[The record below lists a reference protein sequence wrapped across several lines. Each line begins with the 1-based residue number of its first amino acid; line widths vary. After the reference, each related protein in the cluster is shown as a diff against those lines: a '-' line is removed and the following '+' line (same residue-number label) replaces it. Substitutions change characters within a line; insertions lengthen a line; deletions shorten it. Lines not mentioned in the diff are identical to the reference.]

1 MSTLLGRGGGRTRNE
16 VVRMGIRALVA
27 DDHELFRSGLKQLLI
42 DVLGADDVREAETLD
57 QALEMLTSDGAGDL
71 VLLDLRM
78 PGMSG
83 VEALSALRDGF
94 PDAKVAVVSAWEDR
108 GDILAALGAGVH
120 GYIPKSL
127 PSAEIAAAIRSILDG
142 RIYVPQSIGRREQGA
157 KPDGAAASL
166 QPSTGGFGQDK
177 LTGRQKEVLTELL
190 KGQASKEI
198 ARTLDIA
205 EGTVKIHL
213 AAIYRALGVRTRAEA
228 IAKLKSH

>member
-1 MSTLLGRGGGRTRNE
+1 MP
-16 VVRMGIRALVA
+16 IRVLIA
-27 DDHELFRSGLKQLLI
+27 DDHELFRSGLRQLLI
-42 DVLGADDVREAETLD
+42 DALEAADVREAETFD
-57 QALEMLTSDGAGDL
+57 QALEILTNEGAGDL
-71 VLLDLRM
+71 ILVDLRM

-83 VEALSALRDGF
+83 AEALAALRDGF
-94 PDAKVAVVSAWEDR
+94 PEAKVAVVSAWEER
-108 GDILAALGAGVH
+108 AEIISALSAGVH

-127 PSAEIAAAIRSILDG
+127 PSSEIALAIRSILDG
-142 RIYVPQSIGRREQGA
+142 RIFVPPALGRREGG
-157 KPDGAAASL
+157 GAAPSASGA
-166 QPSTGGFGQDK
+166 SSSSGGSVPGK
-177 LTGRQKEVLTELL
+177 LTLRQREVLTELL

>member
-1 MSTLLGRGGGRTRNE
+1 MP
-16 VVRMGIRALVA
+16 IRALIA
-27 DDHELFRSGLKQLLI
+27 DDHELFRSGLKHLLV
-42 DVLGADDVREAETLD
+42 DVLHADEVREAETFD
-57 QALEMLTSDGAGDL
+57 RAIEMLTNEGAGDL
-71 VLLDLRM
+71 ILVDLRM

-83 VEALSALRDGF
+83 AEALAALRDGF
-94 PDAKVAVVSAWEDR
+94 PEAKVAVVSAWEER
-108 GDILAALGAGVH
+108 AEIIAALSAGVH

-142 RIYVPQSIGRREQGA
+142 RIYVPSIIGKREPGA
-157 KPDGAAASL
+157 PVREGVSNA
-166 QPSTGGFGQDK
+166 GGGQEK
-177 LTGRQKEVLTELL
+177 LTGRQREVLSELL